1 MLDCEKQ
8 RTDPKERMTRA
19 ILLTRKAFQYAL
31 LIVCF
36 ATTSCSIQKETN
48 KNELIILAAS
58 SLTNVFEDLATQ
70 FESQHPGTNIS
81 LSFGSSSQLAAQIL
95 EGVSGDIFASA
106 NEYQMDNVVNAG
118 EIYEAPTIFATN
130 TLIIAVPYQNPLK
143 IQNLKDL
150 TQPDIRLVL
159 AVPKTPI
166 REYSDQIIEKNLTED
181 EQLRLY
187 ENLAS
192 EEANVRQVVTKIALG
207 EADAGIVYSSDITPQ
222 NSALLLSIPIP
233 NQQNITAKYPI
244 AILKKTHNQTL
255 AEDFLN
261 FVLSNEGQLILRKWG
276 VGMKP

>member
-1 MLDCEKQ
+1 MIKV
-8 RTDPKERMTRA
+8 T
-19 ILLTRKAFQYAL
+19 LLTRKAFQYSL

-36 ATTSCSIQKETN
+36 ATTSCSIPKESN

-58 SLTNVFEDLATQ
+58 SLTNVFEGLATQ
-70 FESQHPGTNIS
+70 FESEHPNTNIT

-106 NEYQMDNVVNAG
+106 NEYQMDKVVNAG
-118 EIYEAPTIFATN
+118 EINQEPMIFATN
-130 TLIIAVPYQNPLK
+130 TLIIAVPYQNPLN
-143 IQNLKDL
+143 IENLKDL
-150 TQPDIRLVL
+150 TQPNLRLVL

-166 REYSDQIIEKNLTED
+166 RDYSDQIIKKNLTED

-222 NSALLLSIPIP
+222 NSELLLSIPIP
-233 NQQNITAKYPI
+233 TQQNITAKYPI
-244 AILKKTHNQTL
+244 AILKKTHNQKL
-255 AEDFLN
+255 AAEFLN
-261 FVLSNEGQLILRKWG
+261 FVLSNEGQSVLRKWG
-276 VGMKP
+276 FGEKP